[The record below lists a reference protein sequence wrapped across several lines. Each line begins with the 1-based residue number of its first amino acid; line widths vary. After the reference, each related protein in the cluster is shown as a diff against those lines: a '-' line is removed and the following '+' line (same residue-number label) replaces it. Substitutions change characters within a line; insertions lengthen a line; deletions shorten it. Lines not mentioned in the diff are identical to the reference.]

1 MCNQS
6 AAELIARL
14 KKAYPV
20 YVPSEGDC
28 ASNGIPKAGARF
40 QHRHKGHMVTVLTA
54 TEKDV
59 SYPKPAG
66 KLAGWGYVSFYG
78 YTMRFWYEQ
87 SGL

>member
-14 KKAYPV
+14 KRAYPA
-20 YVPSEGDC
+20 YAPSEGAC

-40 QHRHKGHMVTVLTA
+40 QHRQKGHMVTVITA

-59 SYPKPAG
+59 SYRKACG
-66 KLAGWGYVSFYG
+66 TVGWVGLREFLRLHNEVS
-78 YTMRFWYEQ
+78 E
-87 SGL
+87 

>member
-14 KKAYPV
+14 KRAYPA
-20 YVPSEGDC
+20 YAPSEGDR

-40 QHRHKGHMVTVLTA
+40 QHRQKGHMVTVITA

-59 SYPKPAG
+59 SYRKACG
-66 KLAGWGYVSFYG
+66 TVGWVGLREFLRLHNEVSV
-78 YTMRFWYEQ
+78 
-87 SGL
+87 